1 MPRRATS
8 TSFGGKSGN
17 TPGRGPEKGKG
28 GRPVDIFRNRMQ
40 ELALRAA
47 KAKRLETLLDDKNED
62 NSAFLKAFQEVSDRG
77 FGKAP
82 QSIDV
87 TSDGEQINGL
97 LVVPT
102 EIEP

>member
-1 MPRRATS
+1 
-8 TSFGGKSGN
+8 
-17 TPGRGPEKGKG
+17 
-28 GRPVDIFRNRMQ
+28 MQ
-40 ELALRAA
+40 LLALRAA
-47 KAKRLETLLDDKNED
+47 KAKRLEKMLSDANPD
-62 NSAFLKAFQEVSDRG
+62 NAAFLKAFQEVADRG

-87 TSDGEQINGL
+87 TSDGEQINSL